1 MVNLIVT
8 KILYLIYLLQ
18 VKNIK
23 VSYLHL
29 HHFKFGFKKLRKM
42 DNKYRDLIEQTFDFP
57 QEGFNV
63 IDDELYFYDIPL
75 MDIIKKYGTPLKI
88 TYLPKISSQIQKAKK
103 LFNVAMARADYKGKY
118 TYCYCTKSSHFS
130 FVVEEALKHDIH
142 LETSYAY
149 DIEIINKLYQRRKI
163 TKDTFIICNGFKQ
176 KGYTSRIARLINTGF
191 KNVIPV
197 LDNKE
202 ELATYRRSVKQPF
215 KLGIRIAAEEEPN
228 FPFYTSRLGIR
239 AKDILEFYVDKIEG
253 NEHRF
258 QLKMLHI
265 FLNKGIKDDIYYWSE
280 LNKIINL
287 YCQLKKIC
295 PELDSINI
303 GGGFPIKH
311 SLGFEYDYQFMIN
324 EIVSN
329 IKKACK
335 KAKVPMPNIYTEFGS
350 FTVGESMAHIYSVA
364 AQKIQND
371 REIWYMIDSSFITT
385 LPDTWGIGER
395 FLMLPINKWENEYQR
410 VVLGGITCDSHD
422 YYDSEEHINE
432 VFLPKLTSN
441 GDDKSNKE
449 KLYLG
454 FFHTGAYQDQISGYG
469 GIKHCLIPSPKHI
482 IVGRDKNGKLVDWV
496 YAKEQTAQSMLKILG
511 YL

>member
-1 MVNLIVT
+1 MN
-8 KILYLIYLLQ
+8 
-18 VKNIK
+18 N
-23 VSYLHL
+23 SYL
-29 HHFKFGFKKLRKM
+29 
-42 DNKYRDLIEQTFDFP
+42 DLVNQTFNFP
-57 QEGFNV
+57 QKDFRLNENNYLDFNGV
-63 IDDELYFYDIPL
+63 DIKALID
-75 MDIIKKYGTPLKI
+75 KYGTPLKLS
-88 TYLPKISSQIQKAKK
+88 YLPKIGTQINKAKQMFENAFK
-103 LFNVAMARADYKGKY
+103 KYKYEGKY
-118 TYCYCTKSSHFS
+118 HYCYCTKSSHFS
-130 FVVEEALKHDIH
+130 FVVEEALKHEIH

-149 DIEIINKLYQRRKI
+149 DLEIIKKLHEKKKINKDIY
-163 TKDTFIICNGFKQ
+163 IICNGFKQ
-176 KGYTSRIARLINTGF
+176 PGYTRRIKSLLNTGF

-202 ELATYRRSVKQPF
+202 ELKAYKSVKVPF
-215 KLGIRIAAEEEPN
+215 KLGIRVAAEEEPN

-239 AKDILEFYVDKIEG
+239 AKDILEFYVDDIEG
-253 NEHRF
+253 YENKF

-280 LNKIINL
+280 LNKVINL

-324 EIVSN
+324 EIVRN
-329 IKKACK
+329 IKDSCK
-335 KAKVPMPNIYTEFGS
+335 RAKVPMPNIYTEFGS
-350 FTVGESMAHIYSVA
+350 YTVGESMAHIYSVI
-364 AQKIQND
+364 QEKIQND

-432 VFLPKLTSN
+432 VFLPKVN
-441 GDDKSNKE
+441 GDE
-449 KLYLG
+449 PLYVG

-482 IVGRDKNGKLVDWV
+482 IIEKDKNGNLETWM
-496 YAKEQTAQSMLKILG
+496 YAKEQSAQSMLKILG
-511 YL
+511 YIK

>member
-1 MVNLIVT
+1 
-8 KILYLIYLLQ
+8 
-18 VKNIK
+18 
-23 VSYLHL
+23 
-29 HHFKFGFKKLRKM
+29 
-42 DNKYRDLIEQTFDFP
+42 
-57 QEGFNV
+57 
-63 IDDELYFYDIPL
+63 
-75 MDIIKKYGTPLKI
+75 
-88 TYLPKISSQIQKAKK
+88 
-103 LFNVAMARADYKGKY
+103 
-118 TYCYCTKSSHFS
+118 
-130 FVVEEALKHDIH
+130 
-142 LETSYAY
+142 
-149 DIEIINKLYQRRKI
+149 
-163 TKDTFIICNGFKQ
+163 
-176 KGYTSRIARLINTGF
+176 
-191 KNVIPV
+191 VIPI

-202 ELATYRRSVKQPF
+202 ELTAYKRSVKQPF
-215 KLGIRIAAEEEPN
+215 RLGIRVAAEEEPN

-239 AKDILEFYVDKIEG
+239 AKDILEFYVDEIEG
-253 NEHRF
+253 YEEKF

-350 FTVGESMAHIYSVA
+350 FTVGESMAHIYSVLG
-364 AQKIQND
+364 QKIQND
-371 REIWYMIDSSFITT
+371 RECWYMIDSSFITT
-385 LPDTWGIGER
+385 LPDTWGIGEK
-395 FLMLPINKWENEYQR
+395 FLMLPVNKWDNEYQR
-410 VVLGGITCDSHD
+410 VVLEGITCDSHD

-432 VFLPKLTSN
+432 VFLPKLTST
-441 GDDKSNKE
+441 DQKEEQANKE
-449 KLYLG
+449 PLYVG

-469 GIKHCLIPSPKHI
+469 GIKHCLIPSPKHV
-482 IVGRDKNGKLVDWV
+482 IVEHDKNGKLIDWV

-511 YL
+511 YLR

>member
-1 MVNLIVT
+1 MNNTYSALVN
-8 KILYLIYLLQ
+8 
-18 VKNIK
+18 
-23 VSYLHL
+23 
-29 HHFKFGFKKLRKM
+29 
-42 DNKYRDLIEQTFDFP
+42 QTFNFP
-57 QEGFNV
+57 QEGFDVKDDYLQFNGV
-63 IDDELYFYDIPL
+63 DIKALID
-75 MDIIKKYGTPLKI
+75 KYGTPLKL
-88 TYLPKISSQIQKAKK
+88 TYLPKIGMQINKAKDMFAK
-103 LFNVAMARADYKGKY
+103 AMKKHKYEGDYY
-118 TYCYCTKSSHFS
+118 YCYCTKSSHFS
-130 FVVEEALKHDIH
+130 FVVEETLKHGVH

-149 DIEIINKLYQRRKI
+149 DIEIIKKLYEKKKI
-163 TKDTFIICNGFKQ
+163 TKDINIICNGFKQ
-176 KGYTSRIARLINTGF
+176 KGYTRRIVNLLNAGF
-191 KNVIPV
+191 KNTIPV

-202 ELATYRRSVKQPF
+202 ELNAYKRSVKDVF
-215 KLGIRIAAEEEPN
+215 KIGIRVAAEEEPT

-239 AKDILEFYVDKIEG
+239 PKDILEFYVDEIEG
-253 NEHRF
+253 YEDKF

-324 EIVSN
+324 EIVGN
-329 IKKACK
+329 IKQACK

-350 FTVGESMAHIYSVA
+350 YTVGESMAHIYSVIG
-364 AQKIQND
+364 QKTQND

-395 FLMLPINKWENEYQR
+395 FLMLPINKWDQEYQR

-432 VFLPKLTSN
+432 VFLPKANN
-441 GDDKSNKE
+441 GDE
-449 KLYLG
+449 PLYVG

-482 IVGRDKNGKLVDWV
+482 IVEKNKAGELETWV

-511 YL
+511 YIK

>member
-1 MVNLIVT
+1 MTN
-8 KILYLIYLLQ
+8 
-18 VKNIK
+18 
-23 VSYLHL
+23 SYTSLV
-29 HHFKFGFKKLRKM
+29 
-42 DNKYRDLIEQTFDFP
+42 EQTFHFP
-57 QEGFNV
+57 QEGFKIADNDYLEFNGV
-63 IDDELYFYDIPL
+63 DLKALIE
-75 MDIIKKYGTPLKI
+75 KHGTPLKV
-88 TYLPKISSQIQKAKK
+88 TYLPKIGMQINKAKLMFANAFK
-103 LFNVAMARADYKGKY
+103 KHKYEGDYN
-118 TYCYCTKSSHFS
+118 YCYCTKSSHFS
-130 FVVEEALKHDIH
+130 FVVEEALQHNINI
-142 LETSYAY
+142 ETSFAY
-149 DIEIINKLYQRRKI
+149 DLEIVNQLYLKKKINKE
-163 TKDTFIICNGFKQ
+163 TFIICNGFKQ
-176 KGYTSRIARLINTGF
+176 RSYTSRITKLINSGF

-202 ELATYRRSVKQPF
+202 ELKAYKYAKTPF
-215 KLGIRIAAEEEPN
+215 KLGIRVAAEEEPS

-239 AKDILEFYVDKIEG
+239 PKDILEFYVDEIEG
-253 NEHRF
+253 NEHKY

-335 KAKVPMPNIYTEFGS
+335 KAKVPMPHIFTEFGS
-350 FTVGESMAHIYSVA
+350 FTVGESMAHIYSVIA
-364 AQKIQND
+364 EKQQND
-371 REIWYMIDSSFITT
+371 RETWYMIDSSFITT
-385 LPDTWGIGER
+385 LPDTWGIGEK

-432 VFLPKLTSN
+432 VFLPKIATAKV
-441 GDDKSNKE
+441 DDIDNKTP
-449 KLYLG
+449 LYVG

-482 IVGRDKNGKLVDWV
+482 IIEKDKNGKLVDWV
-496 YAKEQTAQSMLKILG
+496 YAKEQTAASMLKILG
-511 YL
+511 YLK

>member
-1 MVNLIVT
+1 MNNTYTDL
-8 KILYLIYLLQ
+8 
-18 VKNIK
+18 VK
-23 VSYLHL
+23 
-29 HHFKFGFKKLRKM
+29 
-42 DNKYRDLIEQTFDFP
+42 QTFHFP
-57 QEGFNV
+57 QEDFKVNDNGYLEFNGL
-63 IDDELYFYDIPL
+63 DLQA
-75 MDIIKKYGTPLKI
+75 IIKKYGTPLKLS
-88 TYLPKISSQIQKAKK
+88 YLPKIGMQIDKAKK
-103 LFNVAMARADYKGKY
+103 MFANAIKKHKY
-118 TYCYCTKSSHFS
+118 EGNYFYCYCTKSSHFS
-130 FVVEEALKHDIH
+130 FVVEEALKQEIH

-149 DIEIINKLYQRRKI
+149 DIEIINRLYERRKI
-163 TKDTFIICNGFKQ
+163 NKDIYIICNGFKQ
-176 KGYTSRIARLINTGF
+176 KGYTSRIAKLINSGF
-191 KNVIPV
+191 KNVVPV
-197 LDNKE
+197 LDNKD
-202 ELATYRRSVKQPF
+202 ELQAYKRVKQTF
-215 KLGIRIAAEEEPN
+215 KLGIRVAAEEEPS

-239 AKDILEFYVDKIEG
+239 AKDILEFYVDEIEG
-253 NEHRF
+253 NEDKF

-324 EIVSN
+324 EIVGN

-335 KAKVPMPNIYTEFGS
+335 RSKVPMPNIYTEFGS
-350 FTVGESMAHIYSVA
+350 YTVGESMAHIYSVIG
-364 AQKIQND
+364 QKTQND

-385 LPDTWGIGER
+385 LPDTWGIGEK
-395 FLMLPINKWENEYQR
+395 FLLLPVNKWENDYQR

-432 VFLPKLTSN
+432 VFLPKVSSSLVKN
-441 GDDKSNKE
+441 EEHNKE
-449 KLYLG
+449 PLYVG

-469 GIKHCLIPSPKHI
+469 GIKHCLIPSPKHV
-482 IVGRDKNGKLVDWV
+482 IVEYDKSGKLVDWV
-496 YAKEQTAQSMLKILG
+496 YAKEQSAQSMLKILG